1 MSQLLRQIGVVIG
14 LTVILTFPVTVVSGA
29 GSQKQPDHMAG
40 VAAVT
45 GGKGQVHG
53 AVVRPEPARRIL
65 AGNELTLSLDERV
78 TYATA
83 HSQH

>member
-29 GSQKQPDHMAG
+29 GSQKQPGHMG
-40 VAAVT
+40 RIVAVT
-45 GGKGQVHG
+45 GGKGQMHG
-53 AVVRPEPARRIL
+53 AVDNGQSRLGEVWPAMR
-65 AGNELTLSLDERV
+65 TLSLDEKV
-78 TYATA
+78 KDATT